1 MYFELLQL
9 RLIAHVHARVERGD
23 MTERGL
29 ARMTGISQP
38 HLHNMLKG
46 ARSLSP
52 QMADLILHHLH
63 ITVLDLLNA
72 DERNLARP
80 PGGRW

>member
-9 RLIAHVHARVERGD
+9 RLIAHVHERVERGD

-46 ARSLSP
+46 VRTLSP

-63 ITVLDLLNA
+63 ITVLDLLHA
-72 DERNLARP
+72 DERTLAHP
-80 PGGRW
+80 PGSRG

>member
-9 RLIAHVHARVERGD
+9 RLIAHVHERVERGD

-46 ARSLSP
+46 TRALSP
-52 QMADLILHHLH
+52 RMADLILHHLH
-63 ITVLDLLNA
+63 ITVLDLLHA
-72 DERNLARP
+72 DERNLAP
-80 PGGRW
+80 APGRAC